1 MTRAVSAVGDL
12 GARANIAVCG
22 TEPAPLNSLHQG
34 LGRRSASALL
44 LSLAVVSLTGCAGY
58 YYGEKY
64 GPTLSQAL
72 SPASDLVGSSY
83 RATDA
88 LLQAAPIDPRA
99 PVLVATLVDLDHLGV
114 SSRFGRVVSEQI
126 AGRLTQRGL
135 AVPELRLRESVALV
149 PQEGALLLSRELRE
163 VSRAHAAQAVVVG
176 TYAVSS
182 RQVFVS
188 LKLVRPEGNV
198 TIAAHDYAMVL
209 DDELRSLLG
218 LP

>member
-1 MTRAVSAVGDL
+1 MTHPVPA
-12 GARANIAVCG
+12 ARALSGRDLVVVRS
-22 TEPAPLNSLHQG
+22 TEAAPVHYRFQSLG
-34 LGRRSASALL
+34 LRGASALL
-44 LSLAVVSLTGCAGY
+44 LSLSAICLTGCAGY

-64 GPTLSQAL
+64 GPTLSL
-72 SPASDLVGSSY
+72 SPNPDMVGSSY
-83 RATDA
+83 AAADA
-88 LLQAAPIDPRA
+88 LLQNAPLDPRA
-99 PVLVATLVDLDHLGV
+99 PVLVATLVDLDHLGA

-135 AVPELRLRESVALV
+135 PVPELRLRESVALV

-198 TIAAHDYAMVL
+198 TIAAHDYALVL

-218 LP
+218 MR

>member
-1 MTRAVSAVGDL
+1 MKRGSWM
-12 GARANIAVCG
+12 
-22 TEPAPLNSLHQG
+22 AP
-34 LGRRSASALL
+34 R
-44 LSLAVVSLTGCAGY
+44 SLAALGLAMLAAGPLSGCAGY

-64 GPTLSQAL
+64 GPTLSL
-72 SPASDLVGSSY
+72 SSNADMVGSSY
-83 RATDA
+83 AAADA
-88 LLQAAPIDPRA
+88 LLQNAPLDPRA
-99 PVLVATLVDLDHLGV
+99 PVLVATLVDLDHLGA

-135 AVPELRLRESVALV
+135 PVPELRVRESVALV

-188 LKLVRPEGNV
+188 LKLVRPEGNL
-198 TIAAHDYAMVL
+198 TIAAHDYALVL
-209 DDELRSLLG
+209 DEELRSLLG
-218 LP
+218 LR